1 MIYDRL
7 KHWQFLEDELKA
19 EVDEFNEKLNTSAS
33 YMLLETAELF
43 TAQFLSFNESGEM
56 ICKLSRKRPT
66 PRKGEYLY
74 CMTLHKELRN
84 YKNWGDRTYGD
95 LVKDKTNYTEAI
107 CIWMSTSNDPDFILA
122 GFKGVDFEFAEWIKD
137 TPGVVLVLGPNRP
150 PYEYLAHL
158 QQLVL
163 NNHTLS
169 CSSIIDQDFEETKS
183 IEPILLDGSR
193 DVASFIDTQL
203 NLSPVLALQGPPGT
217 GKTYQIAKL
226 CKYLCAKGNSV
237 LVTALTNRAL
247 MEVAGKSSLSEMI
260 QNKQI
265 YKTKITSDESKE
277 IPLLQFEKDVTPKKG
292 CIVLATFFIS
302 SGVAAEL
309 AIETP
314 FDYVIVDEA
323 SQALLAML
331 GAARFLGKQVVFV
344 GDTNQLPPVVQLKK
358 SKIRDNNYL
367 RLVEG
372 LDAVTNNGAMPLYQ
386 LTESFRLCNR
396 AVSYTNFFYN
406 GNLSSKSKMRFT
418 DIPNLFFMHKE
429 GGPSL
434 IKTDMGIGDL
444 APESALKL
452 TLAVVASLV
461 SYNSKMEIAVLSCM
475 RKTVRELQKTI
486 NSHIKNSNLII
497 DTIARVQG
505 LTTDVCIFVI
515 PNTNYLRSLEPRL
528 FNVATS
534 RSIIQ
539 TIIIS
544 DKEIFDYSRM
554 NINVR
559 QYLEKLEQ
567 DYSFYCPYSGNNVL
581 KLPTENTKIIN

>member
-1 MIYDRL
+1 M
-7 KHWQFLEDELKA
+7 
-19 EVDEFNEKLNTSAS
+19 
-33 YMLLETAELF
+33 
-43 TAQFLSFNESGEM
+43 
-56 ICKLSRKRPT
+56 
-66 PRKGEYLY
+66 
-74 CMTLHKELRN
+74 
-84 YKNWGDRTYGD
+84 
-95 LVKDKTNYTEAI
+95 
-107 CIWMSTSNDPDFILA
+107 
-122 GFKGVDFEFAEWIKD
+122 
-137 TPGVVLVLGPNRP
+137 
-150 PYEYLAHL
+150 
-158 QQLVL
+158 
-163 NNHTLS
+163 
-169 CSSIIDQDFEETKS
+169 
-183 IEPILLDGSR
+183 
-193 DVASFIDTQL
+193 
-203 NLSPVLALQGPPGT
+203 
-217 GKTYQIAKL
+217 
-226 CKYLCAKGNSV
+226 
-237 LVTALTNRAL
+237 
-247 MEVAGKSSLSEMI
+247 
-260 QNKQI
+260 
-265 YKTKITSDESKE
+265 
-277 IPLLQFEKDVTPKKG
+277 
-292 CIVLATFFIS
+292 LATFFVS

-309 AIETP
+309 ASETP

-331 GAARFLGKQVVFV
+331 GAARLLGKQVVFV

-486 NSHIKNSNLII
+486 NSHIKNTNLII
-497 DTIARVQG
+497 DTVARVQG

-539 TIIIS
+539 TIIIT
-544 DKEIFDYSRM
+544 DKEILDYSRM

-567 DYSFYCPYSGNNVL
+567 DYSFYCPYNGNKVL
-581 KLPTENTKIIN
+581 KLPTDNIKIINYILYEYIRTCRQIC